1 MIDTSDIL
9 EDAWE
14 IYWIKGH
21 DRCLHEHVFDWRGSN
36 IYLQRGKL
44 LQTKLI
50 LTAEI
55 LFRGNTRT
63 KCRKINSS
71 VHTKILIP
79 QLLLNSANAKNTS

>member
-21 DRCLHEHVFDWRGSN
+21 DRCLHVHVFDWRGSN
-36 IYLQRGKL
+36 IYLQRSKL

-50 LTAEI
+50 LTAEMLKQYHPINLQHEI
-55 LFRGNTRT
+55 L
-63 KCRKINSS
+63 CVNSEY
-71 VHTKILIP
+71 ID
-79 QLLLNSANAKNTS
+79 LNFI